1 MVFLSL
7 TGKPMRGRPIIPVGF
22 GTSYIVLIVRIDLT
36 HFQPKSVL
44 LCEIE
49 GLWVRAST
57 CMLGCVLERG
67 TLLAHTDSM
76 QEDLSQHD

>member
-7 TGKPMRGRPIIPVGF
+7 TGKPMRARPILRVGF

-36 HFQPKSVL
+36 HFPPKSVL

-49 GLWVRAST
+49 GLWARAWQWT
-57 CMLGCVLERG
+57 LGL
-67 TLLAHTDSM
+67 
-76 QEDLSQHD
+76 

>member
-7 TGKPMRGRPIIPVGF
+7 TGKPMRATPILPVGF
-22 GTSYIVLIVRIDLT
+22 GTSYIVLIDRIDLT
-36 HFQPKSVL
+36 LFPPKSVL

-57 CMLGCVLERG
+57 CTLGFVLERG
-67 TLLAHTDSM
+67 TLLGHTDSM
-76 QEDLSQHD
+76 QEDLSQHN